1 MSKSSR
7 HWMLGAV
14 GALIALPLAQAAAQT
29 IVQNIDEPGRNPYQE
44 TVQGGFHN
52 FAGFQVS
59 FSVVPVNTRR
69 VLKHVNCQVTVQA
82 QHAVTGVTL
91 FDSLAIQREELPT
104 LTSRSFGTSALSIYG
119 ENPELYIEAG
129 NFPYIFV
136 FTNDSAAGIICR
148 LSGYDVNLSP
158 PPPPPQTGT
167 GSQTQ
172 QVPPQ

>member
-82 QHAVTGVTL
+82 TRRHRRHSVRQPCHSTGGIADIDQPQLRHFCPEHLWGKSGAVHRSREFPLYSFIMPNGKGA
-91 FDSLAIQREELPT
+91 SRPPLARA
-104 LTSRSFGTSALSIYG
+104 R
-119 ENPELYIEAG
+119 
-129 NFPYIFV
+129 
-136 FTNDSAAGIICR
+136 
-148 LSGYDVNLSP
+148 
-158 PPPPPQTGT
+158 
-167 GSQTQ
+167 
-172 QVPPQ
+172 